1 VLAGDAVKNITELAT
16 GQVGMSL
23 DNAESAKTIRRIR
36 EIAEI
41 VVPGHDRILQVTP
54 DKIIATT
61 SCHEVIT
68 VPQGVL
74 DVAAPKQIELVIQ
87 PTSMAIQ

>member
-1 VLAGDAVKNITELAT
+1 
-16 GQVGMSL
+16 MSL
-23 DNAESAKTIRRIR
+23 DNDASANTIRKIR
-36 EIAEI
+36 SIAEI
-41 VVPGHDRILQVTP
+41 VIPGHDRILRVTP
-54 DKIIATT
+54 DRIIATT
-61 SCHEVIT
+61 SCYEVIT